1 MKSELIK
8 INKLLIGK
16 FGLPKRNKTKPDPV
30 DTLIATILS
39 QNTNDKNSYAAYLN
53 LKQKFKSW
61 DEAAEADNKSIEHLI
76 RVGGLA
82 KQKAKAIKM
91 LLSKLKKQQGIISL
105 NYLDESINDEIVNEL
120 VKFKGV
126 GVKTASCV
134 LLFSMN
140 RNVCP
145 VDTHVH
151 RILNRIGLAKTKS
164 PDKTFELLN
173 KKVPDGVA
181 HSLHTNLIMLGR
193 EICKSG
199 KPACFGC
206 PILKICK
213 YQEKNLLPIKI
224 KEGKSFLLLDSI

>member
-1 MKSELIK
+1 MKSGLIK

-16 FGLPKRNKTKPDPV
+16 FGLPKRSKTKPDPI

-39 QNTNDKNSYAAYLN
+39 QNTNDKNSYSAYLN

-61 DEAAEADNKSIEHLI
+61 DDVAQANNKSIEHLI

-91 LLSKLKKQQGIISL
+91 LLSKLKKLCGTISL
-105 NYLDESINDEIVNEL
+105 DYLDESKNDDIINEL
-120 VKFKGV
+120 IKFKGV

-151 RILNRIGLAKTKS
+151 RTLNRVGLVATKS
-164 PDKTFELLN
+164 ADKTFELLN
-173 KKVPDGVA
+173 INLPDGIA

-199 KPACFGC
+199 KPLCFGC
-206 PILKICK
+206 PLFKICK
-213 YQEKNLLPIKI
+213 YPDKNLRSTKI
-224 KEGKSFLLLDSI
+224 SEGKTFLLLDSI